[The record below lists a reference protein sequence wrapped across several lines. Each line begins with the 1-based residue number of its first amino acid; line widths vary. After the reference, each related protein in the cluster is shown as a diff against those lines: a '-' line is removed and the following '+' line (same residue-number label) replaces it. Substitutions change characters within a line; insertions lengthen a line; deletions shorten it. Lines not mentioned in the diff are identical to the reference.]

1 MPPRADWLPSR
12 QLEAMRR
19 AIEREFEALEVEVAE
34 AQHAAAVTS
43 GESAAKLAARRRA
56 THRNALAKLRP
67 PPPHAPSAATLLAA
81 GAACGAAACV
91 LANVLALLQ
100 QAHSHPAAAD
110 HVAALLPVLRGP
122 LLMLAH
128 FALCVLLSARAALS
142 CTHCVATADTA
153 LLWPR
158 GRACASATPSSS
170 APRPAPKCFS
180 QRCAQRH
187 AMQVP
192 SAMICLT

>member
-1 MPPRADWLPSR
+1 
-12 QLEAMRR
+12 MRR

-34 AQHAAAVTS
+34 AQHAAAAQS
-43 GESAAKLAARRRA
+43 GESAAILAARRRA

-81 GAACGAAACV
+81 GAACGATACV

-100 QAHSHPAAAD
+100 QAHAQPAAAD

-128 FALCVLLSARAALS
+128 FALCVPPACVCCSVQRSLLARAIAADMALRW
-142 CTHCVATADTA
+142 
-153 LLWPR
+153 LR
-158 GRACASATPSSS
+158 GRACASATPSSL
-170 APRPAPKCFS
+170 APRPAPRCFL
-180 QRCAQRH
+180 QR
-187 AMQVP
+187 
-192 SAMICLT
+192 